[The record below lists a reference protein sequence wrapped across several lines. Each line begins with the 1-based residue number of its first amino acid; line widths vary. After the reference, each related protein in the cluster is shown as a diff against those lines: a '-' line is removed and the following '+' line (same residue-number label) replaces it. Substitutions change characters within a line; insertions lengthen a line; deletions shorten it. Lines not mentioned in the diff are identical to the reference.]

1 MEKKPKLDLEPPDFS
16 KAKLPLGDKK
26 DILAKIVPQLPLG
39 SEPVGA
45 ETIVSQAI
53 QDLINQ
59 QFSHAEPAGIATA
72 FQKIAQDIEK
82 AYENP
87 SLKAYMQAEED
98 RRALLQASIDKWNEP
113 SLQTK
118 MREYEELL
126 KNPAYS
132 VALEKPT
139 SIQDYVAQI
148 ATSFDNKNYEAAKIA
163 LEAFNPQMN
172 SAYSV
177 AQSALEQIQK
187 TIDSPSIQSYFSQ
200 LPNLEIYESGL
211 AKAAASIANN
221 EDLLGSS
228 KILAEI
234 GTSLASDSLNYKIA
248 EQSKKFPGIIKT
260 DYVPL
265 KIPEN
270 PLPKQNAQMISIL
283 EILKEQNDTL
293 ITINSEFLNFER
305 SDLDIQN
312 SIILLMQNQQTSY
325 EIMIEELKTQNNGIE
340 TQVIELKKQNTISAG
355 QIEDNR
361 KSSRQ
366 AMAVAIG
373 SIIISIIVSVASIL
387 ATYDV
392 SAKEKIENNS
402 DNVKLLEAIDNKTV
416 ENQKEDQLIKL
427 MKEQN
432 TYLKKLA
439 ERESK

>member
-1 MEKKPKLDLEPPDFS
+1 MEKKPKLNLEPPDFS
-16 KAKLPLGDKK
+16 KAKLPLGD
-26 DILAKIVPQLPLG
+26 DAKVSSAPLTPKLPLG
-39 SEPVGA
+39 SEPMGLA
-45 ETIVSQAI
+45 ARLSL
-53 QDLINQ
+53 DL
-59 QFSHAEPAGIATA
+59 G
-72 FQKIAQDIEK
+72 K
-82 AYENP
+82 AYDNP
-87 SLKAYMQAEED
+87 AIKAYMQAEED
-98 RRALLQASIDKWNEP
+98 RKALIQASIDKWNEP

-118 MREYEELL
+118 MREYAELIT
-126 KNPAYS
+126 NPSYS
-132 VALEKPT
+132 IALENPDG
-139 SIQDYVAQI
+139 IQGNI
-148 ATSFDNKNYEAAKIA
+148 AKTIKAMSGKNYEDAKKA

-172 SAYSV
+172 SAYLI
-177 AQSALEQIQK
+177 AQSAVEQMQK
-187 TIDSPSIQSYFSQ
+187 TIDSPSIQNSLSK
-200 LPNLEIYESGL
+200 LPNLGIYESVIS
-211 AKAAASIANN
+211 KAAESIAKN

-228 KILAEI
+228 KILAGL

-248 EQSKKFPGIIKT
+248 EQSKKFPEIIKT

-366 AMAVAIG
+366 AMVVAIG
-373 SIIISIIVSVASIL
+373 SIIISIIVSIASIL

-392 SAKEKIENNS
+392 SAKEKIENDS